1 MKTLEGSITIQ
12 QKLDKA
18 ISVLPNPSHVLKSK
32 SATME
37 IFHKVAKH
45 PDIFPQISSYKSALC
60 SLQPVI
66 DAQNKSIDRFFT
78 DFFKTFPLRE
88 LIRAAA
94 SARDYG
100 FAVMEITAY
109 NEFLGYTVPAKI
121 ELCPPE
127 YYFFD
132 RNRSLRLSSDQPEGI
147 NVMAAYPGK
156 FILCQNDATLLNPYG
171 VGLLDVAFWIAVG
184 LNGNFE
190 FMMQFAEDDGRDKW
204 VGHYPPGTPQNEI
217 NDLLSKLVSL
227 RNNGVIA
234 IPEGMD
240 VEAKPMTGRQ
250 SSNDL
255 YSKIDEMLR
264 RKVEKLWTGTDLTMQ
279 VDGKGGY
286 ASSESGL
293 TIREDALEEGKTL
306 VLNALQQLTAIICH
320 LNNFPEIPLISLQ
333 LPRALS
339 KSIAETD
346 QIYFQAGLKPTPELL
361 KKRGYA
367 KEDFFLDTA
376 DPGKPE
382 KLDFA
387 ADPEEYDALISAF
400 DYYRNRLKKKR
411 K

>member
-1 MKTLEGSITIQ
+1 
-12 QKLDKA
+12 
-18 ISVLPNPSHVLKSK
+18 
-32 SATME
+32 
-37 IFHKVAKH
+37 
-45 PDIFPQISSYKSALC
+45 
-60 SLQPVI
+60 
-66 DAQNKSIDRFFT
+66 
-78 DFFKTFPLRE
+78 
-88 LIRAAA
+88 
-94 SARDYG
+94 
-100 FAVMEITAY
+100 
-109 NEFLGYTVPAKI
+109 
-121 ELCPPE
+121 
-127 YYFFD
+127 
-132 RNRSLRLSSDQPEGI
+132 
-147 NVMAAYPGK
+147 
-156 FILCQNDATLLNPYG
+156 
-171 VGLLDVAFWIAVG
+171 
-184 LNGNFE
+184 
-190 FMMQFAEDDGRDKW
+190 
-204 VGHYPPGTPQNEI
+204 
-217 NDLLSKLVSL
+217 
-227 RNNGVIA
+227 
-234 IPEGMD
+234 
-240 VEAKPMTGRQ
+240 
-250 SSNDL
+250 
-255 YSKIDEMLR
+255 
-264 RKVEKLWTGTDLTMQ
+264 MQ

-367 KEDFFLDTA
+367 EEDFFLDTA